1 MTIEI
6 EYLRGRARSFRRRA
20 EWMLDGAD
28 RDRLLARAREYDLK
42 AAELHQAVAA

>member
-20 EWMLDGAD
+20 EWMLDGPD
-28 RDRLLARAREYDLK
+28 RDRLLARAREYELK
-42 AAELHQAVAA
+42 ASELGQAITA